1 MFKRKRLSTAVA
13 AAFLATSAQ
22 LAFAVDEAELAGTM
36 GVNDSFG
43 TAQQLVV
50 DTSGKMIVQGA
61 IGVTDPAQAAI
72 PDVDFYSF
80 EGRAGDPVTVDID
93 GGIKPVTTTTLRHVD
108 TIVALFRP
116 GAAGAWEVLLQNDNT
131 PSIDEGSEPIGGERD
146 ARLDNPPVALPV
158 DGTYIVAVSSAPR
171 LFKNDGSTT
180 STAVSVA
187 LDPRARFPNGTYT
200 LIISGVTPPLQVQ
213 YVNIDIKPGDPDEVT
228 RLNPRSKR
236 VIPIA
241 LLSNAATASSPA
253 FNALE
258 VKVDSITFGRGGE
271 EKSLVHCLNPNYH
284 HKHKHNHKHKH
295 GKDANGDGIP
305 DKLVRDVNRDG
316 LPDLVC
322 LFDIS
327 AGAFTEDDLVGKM
340 KGESANGMRFEA
352 AAKLKV
358 KAPRKYRRHYHRD
371 DD

>member
-1 MFKRKRLSTAVA
+1 MFKRKCLSNAVA
-13 AAFLATSAQ
+13 AAFFATSAQ
-22 LAFAVDEAELAGTM
+22 LAFAVDEAEPAGTM
-36 GVNDSFG
+36 GGNDSFG

-50 DTSGKMIVQGA
+50 DTNGKMIVQGA
-61 IGVTDPAQAAI
+61 IGVTDPTQPAI

-80 EGRAGDPVTVDID
+80 EGWAGNSVTVDID
-93 GGIKPVTTTTLRHVD
+93 GGIKPVATTDLRHVD
-108 TIVALFRP
+108 TIIALFRP
-116 GAAGAWEVLLQNDNT
+116 GAAGAWEILLQNDNT

-171 LFKNDGSTT
+171 LFRNDGSTT
-180 STAVSVA
+180 STMVTG
-187 LDPRARFPNGTYT
+187 DRARFPNGSYT
-200 LIISGVTPPLQVQ
+200 LIISGVTPPQRVQ

-228 RLNPRSKR
+228 RLNPKSKQL
-236 VIPIA
+236 IPIA

-258 VKVDSITFGRGGE
+258 VNVDSITFGRGGE
-271 EKSLVHCLNPNYH
+271 EKSLVRC
-284 HKHKHNHKHKH
+284 HNHNHNYNHKYKHKH

-305 DKLVRDVNRDG
+305 DKLGRDVNRDG

-358 KAPRKYRRHYHRD
+358 KAPRKYRKHDHRD

>member
-50 DTSGKMIVQGA
+50 DTSGTMIVQGA
-61 IGVTDPAQAAI
+61 IGVTDPAQPAI

-93 GGIKPVTTTTLRHVD
+93 GGIKPVATTTLRHVD

-200 LIISGVTPPLQVQ
+200 LIISGVTPPQRMQ
-213 YVNIDIKPGDPDEVT
+213 YVNIDIKPGDRDEVT
-228 RLNPRSKR
+228 RLNPRSKFP
-236 VIPIA
+236 IPIA
-241 LLSNAATASSPA
+241 LLSSPT
-253 FNALE
+253 FDALE
-258 VKVDSITFGRGGE
+258 VNVDSITFGRGGE
-271 EKSLVHCLNPNYH
+271 EKSLVRCYDHPH
-284 HKHKHNHKHKH
+284 HKLKYKYKHNHKHKH
-295 GKDANGDGIP
+295 VKDANGDGIP

>member
-1 MFKRKRLSTAVA
+1 MFKRKCLSNAVA
-13 AAFLATSAQ
+13 AAFLAMSAQ

-36 GVNDSFG
+36 GANDSFG
-43 TAQQLVV
+43 TAQELVL
-50 DTSGKMIVQGA
+50 DTDGKMIVQGT

-72 PDVDFYSF
+72 PDLDFYSF

-93 GGIKPVTTTTLRHVD
+93 GGIKPVATTTRHVD

-116 GAAGAWEVLLQNDNT
+116 VAGGTWEVLLQSDNT

-171 LFKNDGSTT
+171 LFRNDGSTT
-180 STAVSVA
+180 STLVTG
-187 LDPRARFPNGTYT
+187 DRARFPNGSYT
-200 LIISGVTPPLQVQ
+200 LIISGVTPALQMQ

-271 EKSLVHCLNPNYH
+271 EKSLVRCQ
-284 HKHKHNHKHKH
+284 NHDRHHKH

-305 DKLVRDVNRDG
+305 DKLGRDVNRDG

-358 KAPRKYRRHYHRD
+358 KAPRKYRKHDHRD

>member
-1 MFKRKRLSTAVA
+1 MFKRKCLSNAVA
-13 AAFLATSAQ
+13 AAFFATSAQ
-22 LAFAVDEAELAGTM
+22 LAFAVDEAEP
-36 GVNDSFG
+36 NDSLG
-43 TAQQLVV
+43 ATQQLSVGT
-50 DTSGKMIVQGA
+50 DGKIIVQGT
-61 IGVTDPAQAAI
+61 IGVTGTTETPI

-80 EGRAGDPVTVDID
+80 EGRAGDPITVDID
-93 GGIKPVTTTTLRHVD
+93 DGIKAVGATTRHVD

-116 GAAGAWEVLLQNDNT
+116 AAVAGTWEILLQNDNT
-131 PSIDEGSEPIGGERD
+131 PSIDEGSAPIGGERD

-158 DGTYIVAVSSAPR
+158 DGTYIVGVSSAPR
-171 LFKNDGSTT
+171 LFRNDGSTT
-180 STAVSVA
+180 STTVTG
-187 LDPRARFPNGTYT
+187 DRARFPNGSYT
-200 LIISGVTPPLQVQ
+200 LIISGVTPPQLVQ

-228 RLNPRSKR
+228 RLNPKSKR

-241 LLSNAATASSPA
+241 LLSNAAAGSSPA

-271 EKSLVHCLNPNYH
+271 EKSLVRCHKDRWDKH
-284 HKHKHNHKHKH
+284 HHGWDKHHN
-295 GKDANGDGIP
+295 GRDKDHDGIP
-305 DKLVRDVNRDG
+305 NKRGWDVNRDG

-352 AAKLKV
+352 VAKLKV
-358 KAPRKYRRHYHRD
+358 KAPRKYRKHDHRD
-371 DD
+371 DDD